1 MQDEKAKP
9 DGRGHDEPGLGPGH
23 GGGPTYKLDLEG
35 VVKDWHEPTI
45 TVPQIRDLAGWAGD
59 QQVVVV
65 DMATNDEVALTED
78 ATVELK
84 PGLGFAKKIK
94 FKRGRRDRMG
104 L

>member
-9 DGRGHDEPGLGPGH
+9 DGKGHGVAGLGGGH

-35 VVKDWHEPTI
+35 VVKDWHESTI
-45 TVPQIRDLAGWAGD
+45 TVPEIRDLAGWTDD
-59 QQVVVV
+59 QQIVMV
-65 DMATNDEVALTED
+65 DMATNDEVTLAEG

-94 FKRGRRDRMG
+94 FKRGRR
-104 L
+104 